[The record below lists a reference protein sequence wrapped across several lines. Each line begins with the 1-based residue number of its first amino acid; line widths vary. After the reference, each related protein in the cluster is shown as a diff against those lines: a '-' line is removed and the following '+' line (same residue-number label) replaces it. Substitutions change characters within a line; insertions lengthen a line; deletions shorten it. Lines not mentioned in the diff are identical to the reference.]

1 MPAPAGA
8 GAAATRPIPYG
19 AWRGGQRLEALS
31 SSLGEVGANQG
42 PFRPGRNLG
51 AEEDAGLPIGSGQ
64 VPPGATWRAG
74 GLKSALTWDKSGR
87 SEECPLRLAPP
98 IYPDRAGTGRGKF
111 RGRYRGDGRK
121 MATSRFYR
129 DKFRWPL
136 QEDAAVLTMVPDRVR
151 TGLPWAAEQRTGL
164 PAAGR
169 QECLCYFKERSF
181 VVALLRMTILR
192 RMVMR

>member
-1 MPAPAGA
+1 MESGR
-8 GAAATRPIPYG
+8 TEVRPYM
-19 AWRGGQRLEALS
+19 GQ
-31 SSLGEVGANQG
+31 
-42 PFRPGRNLG
+42 
-51 AEEDAGLPIGSGQ
+51 
-64 VPPGATWRAG
+64 
-74 GLKSALTWDKSGR
+74 SGR

-181 VVALLRMTILR
+181 VVALLRMTILVGWSCAEPAADGLPGVG
-192 RMVMR
+192 MVADDAQRCGDGNRQNQAHGSPDPSPEEQ

>member
-1 MPAPAGA
+1 
-8 GAAATRPIPYG
+8 
-19 AWRGGQRLEALS
+19 
-31 SSLGEVGANQG
+31 
-42 PFRPGRNLG
+42 
-51 AEEDAGLPIGSGQ
+51 
-64 VPPGATWRAG
+64 
-74 GLKSALTWDKSGR
+74 
-87 SEECPLRLAPP
+87 
-98 IYPDRAGTGRGKF
+98 
-111 RGRYRGDGRK
+111 

-169 QECLCYFKERSF
+169 QECLCYFKETSF